1 MEAADVRIN
10 DVNSREYDMDQA
22 EMNLTGKNKTYA
34 KVRAKR
40 NSLIL
45 TMLKIGL
52 TGFGGGSALIPVIEE
67 EVVDN
72 QKIISRDEYSEAVVS
87 ACVTPGALPV
97 EIAAGVGNKK
107 AGIKGMLL
115 SAVSMA
121 LPGAFLTVL
130 ILSAVARSEGTIL
143 SVIRYISI
151 GIGGFITS
159 LLLSY
164 AIKTAEE
171 ARYDKKNFIFSILV
185 MALVFFL
192 TGGRTLF
199 GLLGIK
205 NADRL
210 IRLSTFQILA
220 LSFAVMIIIY
230 FIRYVKDRLTSKEE
244 NKKTKVS
251 SAGNIVFR
259 KSVTTIVK
267 ETAVWLVFAFL
278 LSIPA
283 LLMIGNGP
291 VFAGRGFLSSLMSF
305 GGGDAYLSVADGLF
319 VNTGMIPGDDFYGLL
334 VPAANVLPGSILCK
348 ILTGSGYMIGSSH
361 GTAAGIAGALSGF
374 AISVSASGMVFGI
387 VFWIFRT
394 FRNVSFLR
402 MVSSCIR
409 PIISGLLL
417 GVAVTM
423 LKTSASAALSLGKN
437 SVAALILT
445 AAIAAFDML
454 LSFRKTDNTWLLI
467 GSAAAGGL
475 LIFF

>member
-1 MEAADVRIN
+1 
-10 DVNSREYDMDQA
+10 MDQT
-22 EMNLTGKNKTYA
+22 EMNVAGKNKTYA

-40 NSLIL
+40 NSLIF

-72 QKIISRDEYSEAVVS
+72 QNILSRDEYSEAVVS

-107 AGIKGMLL
+107 SGIKGMLL

-121 LPGAFLTVL
+121 APGALLTVL
-130 ILSAVARSEGTIL
+130 ILSAVARSEGAFL
-143 SVIRYISI
+143 SAVRYISI

-159 LLLSY
+159 LLISY
-164 AIKTAEE
+164 AIKTTEE
-171 ARYDKKNFIFSILV
+171 ARYEKKNFIFSILV
-185 MALVFFL
+185 ISLVFFL
-192 TGGRTLF
+192 TGGRTLL
-199 GLLGIK
+199 GLFGIK
-205 NADRL
+205 NADQMV
-210 IRLSTFQILA
+210 RLSTFQILA
-220 LSFAVMIIIY
+220 LSFSVMIIVY
-230 FIRYVKDRLTSKEE
+230 LIRLLFGRLASSREREKAPT
-244 NKKTKVS
+244 S
-251 SAGNIVFR
+251 SARNFVSRKDIVA
-259 KSVTTIVK
+259 IVK
-267 ETAVWLVFAFL
+267 ETAVWLAFAVLF
-278 LSIPA
+278 SIPA
-283 LLMIGNGP
+283 LLMTGNGSL
-291 VFAGRGFLSSLMSF
+291 FAGRGFLSSLMSF

-348 ILTGSGYMIGSSH
+348 ILTGSGYMIGSSK

-387 VFWIFRT
+387 VYWIFRT

-402 MVSSCIR
+402 MVSRFIR
-409 PIISGLLL
+409 PVISGLLL

-423 LKTSASAALSLGKN
+423 FKTSASAAVSLGKN
-437 SVAALILT
+437 SSAALIIT
-445 AAIAAFDML
+445 AAIALFDML